1 MKNCKYEHYNESE
14 KKWTNENEKMKMK
27 KWNIGIHQKTNKRQ
41 ALMNEWWHFW
51 EHKNIHTWLFMCQSW
66 QDVLSKEIATWRHVR
81 NSLSQK
87 KGNWL
92 LDSSSND
99 STQPLLLRCWVPML
113 PGSSASTAPVHDA
126 AWVLC
131 FNGTSSCW
139 VLCFNGTSSCTQ
151 LGAMLPGSSASTAP
165 VRCFQTSH
173 SPLLQRHQFAAST
186 APVHSSSHSSMSLS
200 SG

>member
-1 MKNCKYEHYNESE
+1 MDSFAWTWKMKMKNCKSEHYNESE
-14 KKWTNENEKMKMK
+14 TKWTNENEKKWKWKNEILASINK
-27 KWNIGIHQKTNKRQ
+27 KNKRQ

-81 NSLSQK
+81 NSPSQK
-87 KGNWL
+87 KVNWL

-99 STQPLLLRCWVPML
+99 STQPLLL
-113 PGSSASTAPVHDA
+113 GANA